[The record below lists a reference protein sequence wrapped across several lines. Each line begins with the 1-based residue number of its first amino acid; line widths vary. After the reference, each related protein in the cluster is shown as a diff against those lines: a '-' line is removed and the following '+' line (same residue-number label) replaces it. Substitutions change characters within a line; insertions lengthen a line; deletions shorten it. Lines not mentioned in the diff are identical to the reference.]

1 MGSQGLKK
9 SITYAWA
16 GITYV
21 ITSENNMKIHVLAA
35 LMAVAMGWWLGI
47 RRMEWGLLVVTILLV
62 FITETVN
69 TAIEK
74 TIDMITSNYH
84 PAAAIVKN
92 VAAGAVLLS
101 ALNAVIMA
109 FIIFGPYLLEKYLT

>member
-1 MGSQGLKK
+1 
-9 SITYAWA
+9 
-16 GITYV
+16 
-21 ITSENNMKIHVLAA
+21 
-35 LMAVAMGWWLGI
+35 MGWWLGI